1 MRFLWRAPPLQP
13 FCRRLSIAIYVPPA
27 PAQLDRIRRWKLWF
41 LAADWLKQSCFNA
54 DDVK

>member
-1 MRFLWRAPPLQP
+1 MASAAAAALLPQTVDRNLCATSARPT
-13 FCRRLSIAIYVPPA
+13 
-27 PAQLDRIRRWKLWF
+27 DRIRRWKLWF